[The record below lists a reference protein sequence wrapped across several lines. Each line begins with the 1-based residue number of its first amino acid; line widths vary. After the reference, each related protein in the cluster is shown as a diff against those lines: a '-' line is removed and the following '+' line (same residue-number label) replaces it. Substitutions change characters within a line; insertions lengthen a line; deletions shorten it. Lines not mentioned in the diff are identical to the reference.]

1 MPFIPLLPFPIPTVM
16 DHNWACLLEI
26 PCLWQLQKVD
36 FSNHSLIRV
45 MWERLGDTEWD
56 LLRCRKASRDVGGS
70 LRASAQLLWGSQRM
84 RISLVLNHSPEVCKF
99 SSFMS
104 TMEGWVFCVKII
116 CPSAKTHSIQKRHL
130 FPSETGLGL
139 LVMRFW
145 IPLLDKHCRPAEVQ
159 AECER
164 NLERANLEEG
174 DVDYQCHLGTTC
186 DRRHWACSTNPP
198 VLSLEEIALSTAH
211 GRPSA
216 ISRTKQSQDGA
227 EIVMGITGVKNGGLR
242 CLLFM
247 PHLL

>member
-1 MPFIPLLPFPIPTVM
+1 
-16 DHNWACLLEI
+16 
-26 PCLWQLQKVD
+26 
-36 FSNHSLIRV
+36 
-45 MWERLGDTEWD
+45 
-56 LLRCRKASRDVGGS
+56 
-70 LRASAQLLWGSQRM
+70 M

-227 EIVMGITGVKNGGLR
+227 KIVMGITGVKNGRSQVPLIYAPPPVIRLSLHSLHPLLQHQLHTGVSFQYLVFLAFAPGL
-242 CLLFM
+242 
-247 PHLL
+247 P